1 MLGAVSIG
9 CSNIRD
15 LPRPDFI
22 EWLVEEDDVLIDGVT
37 TKCFRIEGAVDDDGA
52 LQRWALHVRRHYI
65 RDDELDRYVEY
76 YGVEPENYLQEYCIP
91 DKPQIMSGDFAE
103 ILISDLL
110 QFIEGYAVPRYKQ
123 HSRKDRN
130 SSEHGT
136 DVVAYKIA
144 NSETPSMSDELF
156 AVEVKSRSA
165 SSDLSTA
172 LSEAA
177 RDSPKDRSRVA
188 MTLAYYSRCSLE
200 SGDERTA
207 AEMRR
212 FLNASE
218 HPFRESFGIGAV
230 AGVKDAGRHLK
241 ERSAIDF
248 CIKQGDRVFIV
259 HRANLMDLIRDI
271 YVRCVS

>member
-1 MLGAVSIG
+1 MLGVVPIS

-22 EWLVEEDDVLIDGVT
+22 EWLVEEDDVRIDGVA
-37 TKCFRIEGAVDDDGA
+37 TKCFRIEGVADDDA
-52 LQRWALHVRRHYI
+52 LRSWALHVRRHYI
-65 RDDELDRYVEY
+65 RDDELDRYAEY
-76 YGVEPENYLQEYCIP
+76 YGVGPENYLREHCIP
-91 DKPQIMSGDFAE
+91 DIPQIMSGDFAE

-110 QFIEGYAVPRYKQ
+110 QFIEGYEVPRYKQ
-123 HSRKDRN
+123 HARKDRN

-144 NSETPSMSDELF
+144 NPETPSRSDELL

-165 SSDLSTA
+165 SNGLSTA

-200 SGDERTA
+200 AGDMRTA
-207 AEMRR
+207 AEMKR
-212 FLNASE
+212 FLKASE

-241 ERSAIDF
+241 GKSATDLF
-248 CIKQGDRVFIV
+248 IKQGDRVFIV
-259 HRANLMDLIRDI
+259 HGANLMNLIRDV
-271 YVRCVS
+271 YNRCVS